1 MWPKSIAAVFGGCF
15 ISISVML
22 NLNYLLPVAVDTR
35 LFIGL
40 LISFPIWVAAMI
52 WCYGSRNGRHA
63 WKRCLTLLL
72 FSGSLNTYFV
82 LV

>member
-1 MWPKSIAAVFGGCF
+1 MWSKSIAAVIGGCL

-40 LISFPIWVAAMI
+40 LISFPLWVAAMV
-52 WCYGSRNGRHA
+52 WCYGSSDGWHA
-63 WKRCLTLLL
+63 WKRCVTLMMI
-72 FSGSLNTYFV
+72 SGGINSYYV
-82 LV
+82 LM